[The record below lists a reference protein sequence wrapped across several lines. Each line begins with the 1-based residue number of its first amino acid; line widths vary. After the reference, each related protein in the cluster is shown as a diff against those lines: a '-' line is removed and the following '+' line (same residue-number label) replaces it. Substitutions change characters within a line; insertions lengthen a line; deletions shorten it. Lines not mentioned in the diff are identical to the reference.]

1 MMQLEKNR
9 ITANR
14 LLALG
19 ALLAALLASMMLVT
33 RPVHAS
39 TTFTVNSTGDKN
51 DLDFPGGVFD
61 GSLDGKCFTGDVLVV
76 QGEECT
82 LRAAIQESNKTPG
95 ADTIEFDIPG
105 TGVHHI
111 APLSQLPTVTG
122 PVTINGYSQPGAQP
136 STKAVGSDA
145 VLNVQLSG
153 AKAMGADGLV
163 IGGANT
169 TVKGLAI
176 NNWSYAGVRIDG
188 SGAMGNRIAGNFI
201 GTDASGTNAMGNGL
215 GVRVYEGSNDT
226 IGGTMVAARNVI
238 SGNVGLGVGIGDG
251 VPNIMGNKVVG
262 NYIGTDATGT
272 KALGNGSDGISIEDL
287 SGTRT
292 NTIIGG
298 TTAGERNV
306 ISGNDDSGVGFFG
319 SGNRVIGNYVGSD
332 ATGTKDLGN
341 GDDGVTIDSVPD
353 NIIGGTTAGERN
365 VISGNQRD
373 GIYIDGSDA
382 TGNRI
387 QGNYI
392 GTDKNGTASLGNF
405 AVGILISGP
414 SNNTIGGRQAE
425 AGNVIAANGRS
436 PGYEGV
442 SIYGDGATGNRIL
455 SNSIHSNGGIGID
468 LAAEGRTPNDPGD
481 ADTGANYLQNFPI
494 LSSARKNAAGTT
506 TVKGTLDSTSNSTFR
521 LQFFS
526 NPKDMDEGKTL
537 LGSGTVSTDGSGK
550 VSFTFPT
557 KKAITLGQNIT
568 ATATGPG
575 GNTSEFSAPKKVVAS

>member
-1 MMQLEKNR
+1 
-9 ITANR
+9 
-14 LLALG
+14 
-19 ALLAALLASMMLVT
+19 
-33 RPVHAS
+33 
-39 TTFTVNSTGDKN
+39 
-51 DLDFPGGVFD
+51 
-61 GSLDGKCFTGDVLVV
+61 
-76 QGEECT
+76 
-82 LRAAIQESNKTPG
+82 
-95 ADTIEFDIPG
+95 
-105 TGVHHI
+105 
-111 APLSQLPTVTG
+111 LPTVTG

-136 STKAVGSDA
+136 NTKAVGSDA

-153 AKAMGADGLV
+153 AKAMGTDGIV

-188 SGAMGNRIAGNFI
+188 SGAMGNRIAGNRIAGNFI

-226 IGGTMVAARNVI
+226 IGGTTVAARNVI

-251 VPNIMGNKVVG
+251 GPNTMGNKVVG

-306 ISGNDDSGVGFFG
+306 ISGNDASGVGLFG
-319 SGNRVIGNYVGSD
+319 SGNRVIGNYVGTD

-392 GTDKNGTASLGNF
+392 GTDKSGTASLGNF

-425 AGNVIAANGRS
+425 AGNVIAANGLS
-436 PGYEGV
+436 SGYEGV

-506 TVKGTLDSTSNSTFR
+506 TVKGTLDSTSNSTFT

-550 VSFTFPT
+550 VFFTFST
-557 KKAITLGQNIT
+557 KKAIRLGQNIT

-575 GNTSEFSAPKKVVAS
+575 GNTSEISAPKKVVASSRHIGGARPL